1 MPFFIRKKQEPGWMA
16 MQFTPEGVCMAHV
29 RRVTDGKPL
38 VTVCTVSQVHA
49 VDGHA
54 LEKLGKELHL
64 GQYRCTTL
72 LNPSEY
78 QVLLVEAP
86 NVPPEE
92 MKIAIRW
99 RIKDMLDY
107 HVDDATVDVLDIPPE
122 KSGPAKSHSMYA
134 ITARNQVIEQRQA
147 LFEAAKMLL
156 SVIDIPEMAQR
167 NISALL
173 EPEQRGL
180 ALLSFDAGGGL
191 LTITFGG
198 ELYFSRRIDITS
210 RQLVEAVEQQKVS
223 HFDRITLEMQRSFD
237 HFDRQFHFITLTKM
251 MLAPL
256 PGVEGLR
263 EYLALNLYVSVEAL
277 DLAEVFDFSAVPD
290 LARPE
295 RQAQC
300 FTVLGAALRLEEKA
314 L

>member
-1 MPFFIRKKQEPGWMA
+1 MA

>member
-1 MPFFIRKKQEPGWMA
+1 MA

-290 LARPE
+290 LARPV